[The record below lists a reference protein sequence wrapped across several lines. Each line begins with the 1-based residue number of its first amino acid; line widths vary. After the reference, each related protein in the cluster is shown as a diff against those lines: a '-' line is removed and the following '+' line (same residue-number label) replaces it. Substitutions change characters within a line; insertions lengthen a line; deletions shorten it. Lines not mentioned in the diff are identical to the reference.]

1 MELVYK
7 AAALSLISAVMSL
20 LLKKQNPEASL
31 LLGAATAL
39 WILIAGVGVLD
50 GLGDVRDQVGR
61 ILGKGETLITPV
73 MKCLAIAVVTR
84 FSADLCRDSAQ
95 NAAASAMEFA
105 GTVCAVSTV
114 LPLLMSVLKIIGGLV

>member
-1 MELVYK
+1 MYK